1 MKRLIVNAAVLIILL
16 LAVVIFY
23 LPERDDLRRKT
34 AEENGYALAISW
46 QPAFCETLPRRREC
60 REQTHDRFDASHFF
74 LHGL

>member
-1 MKRLIVNAAVLIILL
+1 LHYSARHPLN
-16 LAVVIFY
+16 
-23 LPERDDLRRKT
+23 RKT
-34 AEENGYALAISW
+34 AGENGYALAISW